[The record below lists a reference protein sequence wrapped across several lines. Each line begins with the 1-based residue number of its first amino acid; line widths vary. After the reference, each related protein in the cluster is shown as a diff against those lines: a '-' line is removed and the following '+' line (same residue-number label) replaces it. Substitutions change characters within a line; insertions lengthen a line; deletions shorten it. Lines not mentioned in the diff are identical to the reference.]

1 MKIVQSTLLLLFA
14 CILLGT
20 QSTSVEAAKEK
31 SDRFFELR
39 TYTTNEGQLDN
50 LHKRFR
56 DHTNRIFKKH
66 GMELV
71 GYWTPVD
78 GPAAKNTLTYMLAYP
93 SREARDKS
101 WKAFIK
107 DPEWKKVFKQSHV
120 DAGGKIVKKVEST
133 FLSPTDYSP
142 IK

>member
-1 MKIVQSTLLLLFA
+1 MTTLNRRTCLLFGMVTLMT
-14 CILLGT
+14 IE
-20 QSTSVEAAKEK
+20 SVALADEK
-31 SDRFFELR
+31 KDNRFFEMR
-39 TYTTNEGQLDN
+39 TYTAHEGKIDA

-56 DHTNRIFKKH
+56 DHTNRLFQKH

-71 GYWTPVD
+71 GYWTPTD
-78 GPAAKNTLTYMLAYP
+78 GDAAKNTLVYILAYP

-101 WKAFIK
+101 WEAFRA
-107 DPEWKKVFKQSHV
+107 DPEWQAVFKKSHE
-120 DAGGKIVKKVEST
+120 DAGGVIVEKVESV